1 MIARLAF
8 LVFQVPGGSG
18 LSFPLMMVAMLAI
31 FWVLIVMP
39 QQKRQKKWQEM
50 LNNLKSGDRVTTNGG
65 IIGIILSIRQPEG
78 NDPGSIVLRVPPDN
92 IKLEVARSAIAS
104 VTVDE
109 GAKKS

>member
-1 MIARLAF
+1 MPSL
-8 LVFQVPGGSG
+8 
-18 LSFPLMMVAMLAI
+18 LMMVAIFAI
-31 FWVLIVMP
+31 FYVLLILP

-50 LNNLKSGDRVTTNGG
+50 LSGLKSGDRVTTSGG

-78 NDPGSIVLRVPPDN
+78 SDPGSIILRVPPDN
-92 IKLEVARSAIAS
+92 IKLEIARSAISS